1 MADKQYLD
9 SAGVTQIW
17 NACKDKFAS
26 KANLNSYVPKS
37 GTYMTGDLFNTNNGF
52 YANTIGGYFRVY
64 TDEYWQEKGL
74 NFRAYNPIGSN
85 GGVVQN
91 DYTLEASGRHNMSGA
106 NAFFGVRTNQIILE
120 RSYDAGA
127 TWESY
132 EDVSIYYFLNVF
144 VGNRYSSRIIPKEK
158 CTTNAM
164 FRITIASQA
173 YKIPSGTKEVDK
185 LKHMVESKAY
195 TSSNRYMALNA
206 FYTYQSTEQVRLQ
219 LTVQHAPSNNTEG
232 SEPTFVTD
240 AVVNELQGWSGG
252 GSFHLKN
259 GIFFG
264 NASARFV
271 RLIFRVQAPDG
282 SFDNSKITPS
292 NIGLYEICAFSGG
305 KYISDPQWPECFYN
319 SPLKIINNVAMHDYE
334 FVGNYIPHENKTQSI
349 GTSTRYLKEIYTDK
363 LYVSNDFYYDI
374 SHLADS
380 AGRTMIGYCTAF
392 MKCRNNLLQF
402 SVSASFRYKG
412 ESETDDNVVA
422 PLFFRLHND
431 GVVLDFLKSIQSKL
445 IDANRIQYGKAGV
458 ANYSPYSNLSEMMF
472 SFNEES
478 FLNRL
483 WDTTQRIVMFACRG
497 GNASNAPYE
506 LQLMCEG
513 TQGGLKMNIKNKRDI
528 AVRGNLFIPLK
539 E

>member
-1 MADKQYLD
+1 MAKQYLD
-9 SAGVTQIW
+9 ENGVKQLW
-17 NACKDKFAS
+17 GKCKDKFAS
-26 KANLNSYVPKS
+26 KANLDSYVPKS
-37 GTYMTGDLFNTNNGF
+37 GAYMTGDLFNTNYGF
-52 YANTIGGYFRVY
+52 YANTIGGNFRVY
-64 TDEYWQEKGL
+64 TNEYWQEKGL
-74 NFRAYNPIGSN
+74 NFRAYNPIGAN

-91 DYTLEASGRHNMSGA
+91 EYTLEASGRHNMSGA

-132 EDVSIYYFLNVF
+132 EDISIYYFLNVF
-144 VGNRYSSRIIPKEK
+144 VGNRYGSKIIPKEK

-173 YKIPSGTKEVDK
+173 YNIPSGTKEVDK

-195 TSSNRYMALNA
+195 TSTNRYMALDA

-240 AVVNELQGWSGG
+240 AVVNKLQGWSGG

-259 GIFFG
+259 SILFG

-305 KYISDPQWPECFYN
+305 KYISDPQWSECFYN
-319 SPLKIINNVAMHDYE
+319 SPLRIIGAASHDYD

-349 GTSTRYLKEIYTDK
+349 GTSAKYLKEIYVDNLHANSVNINEETGSFKLEGTNSAIKVKKQRCKYRFTNNQLIFDINLVLDNVSDSSVSVYTLAAGDISYLFSQTILENLRDFNGNPCVQDDKSWAYVAYGTSKDVIK
-363 LYVSNDFYYDI
+363 LYDNDEGIFSGLPASRDFLI
-374 SHLADS
+374 GLCRNW
-380 AGRTMIGYCTAF
+380 AGRGADMY
-392 MKCRNNLLQF
+392 
-402 SVSASFRYKG
+402 
-412 ESETDDNVVA
+412 
-422 PLFFRLHND
+422 
-431 GVVLDFLKSIQSKL
+431 
-445 IDANRIQYGKAGV
+445 
-458 ANYSPYSNLSEMMF
+458 
-472 SFNEES
+472 
-478 FLNRL
+478 
-483 WDTTQRIVMFACRG
+483 
-497 GNASNAPYE
+497 
-506 LQLMCEG
+506 LMCPPG
-513 TQGGLKMNIKNKRDI
+513 YTF
-528 AVRGNLFIPLK
+528 AGNSSLTLQARLVVSLYSD
-539 E
+539 

>member
-1 MADKQYLD
+1 MAKQYLD
-9 SAGVTQIW
+9 ENGVKQLW
-17 NACKDKFAS
+17 GKCKDKFAS
-26 KANLNSYVPKS
+26 KTELNSYVPKS
-37 GTYMTGDLFNTNNGF
+37 GAYMTGDLFNTNYGF

-64 TDEYWQEKGL
+64 TNEYWQEKGL
-74 NFRAYNPIGSN
+74 NFRAYNPIGSD

-158 CTTNAM
+158 CTTSAM

-173 YKIPSGTKEVDK
+173 YKLPSGTKEVDK

-195 TSSNRYMALNA
+195 TSTNRYMALNA

-252 GSFHLKN
+252 GSFHLKK

-264 NASARFV
+264 NASARFL

-292 NIGLYEICAFSGG
+292 NIELYEICAFSGG

-319 SPLKIINNVAMHDYE
+319 SPLKITDVARHDYE
-334 FVGNYIPHENKTQSI
+334 FVGNYIPLGNKTQSI
-349 GTSTRYLKEIYTDK
+349 GNSAKYLKEIYTDK
-363 LYVSNDFYYDI
+363 LHMTNDFYYDI
-374 SHLADS
+374 SSLAQHGSDTIV
-380 AGRTMIGYCTAF
+380 GDCTAF
-392 MKCRNNLLQF
+392 MKSSNGMLQF
-402 SVSASFRYKG
+402 SVSAHIRYIG
-412 ESETDDNVVA
+412 TSESNVDIILPIFFNLTDDPTA
-422 PLFFRLHND
+422 RD
-431 GVVLDFLKSIQSKL
+431 YLKMIGSKL
-445 IDANRIQYGKAGV
+445 IDAHGKTLLETSEGSYAEFG
-458 ANYSPYSNLSEMMF
+458 ASLAMFAYAASNYS
-472 SFNEES
+472 
-478 FLNRL
+478 FLGSV
-483 WDTTQRIVMFACRG
+483 WDTTTNQLYAILTRG
-497 GNASNAPYE
+497 GGTNANEAK
-506 LQLMCEG
+506 LCIEG
-513 TQGGLKMNIKNKRDI
+513 TAGGIKMNAGSLRDI
-528 AVRGNLFIPLK
+528 AIKANLIIPLK
-539 E
+539 D